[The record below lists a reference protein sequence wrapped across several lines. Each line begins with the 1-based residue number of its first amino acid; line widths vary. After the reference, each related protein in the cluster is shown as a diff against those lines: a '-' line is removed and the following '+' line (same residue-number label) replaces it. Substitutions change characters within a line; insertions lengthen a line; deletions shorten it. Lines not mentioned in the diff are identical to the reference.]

1 MEYLPTLPKVLKQ
14 AWERH
19 FPKWDSTLNFLESFG
34 EQPDI
39 TETETTDLKD
49 ETDNSE
55 DDFLQ
60 NIVIEWENENSGTD
74 ISSEE
79 VLSDELQTAQNVF
92 DTNETQF
99 GAQVQPTTIPGASLK
114 LETNGS
120 VSIRFPGKHCRSRT
134 CYRFRIWLFNCPDK
148 CVG

>member
-1 MEYLPTLPKVLKQ
+1 M
-14 AWERH
+14 
-19 FPKWDSTLNFLESFG
+19 
-34 EQPDI
+34 
-39 TETETTDLKD
+39 KD

-79 VLSDELQTAQNVF
+79 VLSDELQAAQNDF
-92 DTNETQF
+92 DTNETQS
-99 GAQVQPTTIPGASLK
+99 GTQVQPTTIPGASLK

-120 VSIRFPGKHCRSRT
+120 VSIRFRASIAPPLTNAPSSAKMQSRG
-134 CYRFRIWLFNCPDK
+134 R
-148 CVG
+148 